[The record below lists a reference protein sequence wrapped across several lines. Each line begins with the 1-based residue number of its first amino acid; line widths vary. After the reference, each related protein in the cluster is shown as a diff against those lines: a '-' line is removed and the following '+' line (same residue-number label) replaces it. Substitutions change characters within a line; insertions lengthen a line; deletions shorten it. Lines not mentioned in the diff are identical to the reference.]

1 MGHLGLAQPQRAV
14 FQGVAVLLERVSGAP
29 QPGASDR
36 RTGLEAVVLVEP
48 DSTLSRPAVLTELV
62 VNGVG
67 ALAIVDALVEAAQ
80 PPSRVGEEVEALG
93 LSCSV
98 RLELADRRGGVIGAL
113 PVATRPRRAGDSEAV
128 ALAQGLPLA
137 RRSTTSD
144 RSRDT

>member
-1 MGHLGLAQPQRAV
+1 M
-14 FQGVAVLLERVSGAP
+14 
-29 QPGASDR
+29 
-36 RTGLEAVVLVEP
+36 
-48 DSTLSRPAVLTELV
+48 LTELV
-62 VNGVG
+62 VKGVG

-98 RLELADRRGGVIGAL
+98 GLELADRRGGVIGAL
-113 PVATRPRRAGDSEAV
+113 PVATRPRLAGDSEAV